1 MTTVNCEIRDWN
13 NLRIRPAAPNGKR
26 VVVAMSGGVDS
37 SVAALLLHEQG
48 YEVIGVMLRLWAG
61 EQGVVDEATGFV
73 HNRCCT
79 PDAVADTRALCQA
92 IGAPFYLKN
101 VEQPFKQAVVDPFIT
116 SYLAG
121 QTPNPCLNCNRLVR
135 FTYLLNLARAMGAD
149 SLATGHYARVV
160 QRPNETLPGGIEYGL
175 LKGVDERKDQSYVLY
190 SLTQEKLARLLFPV
204 GHLTKPEVREL
215 ARRYGLPLAEKGESQ
230 EICFIATG
238 DYRDFLRRHAPA
250 EAITPGPIIGLD
262 GTVLGEHE
270 GLPFYTLG
278 QRRGLGLATGEPLY
292 VIGNDVGRNALIV
305 GPAEALGRTEVCVRD
320 VNWISGT
327 APRGPIQAEVKVRY
341 KAPAVPA
348 TITPLSE
355 NRAAVT
361 LHLPQRAVTP
371 GQGCV
376 FYEGEICL
384 GGGIIEDR

>member
-1 MTTVNCEIRDWN
+1 MTVSCEIQDWN
-13 NLRIRPAAPNGKR
+13 NLKIERAAPNGKR

-79 PDAVADTRALCQA
+79 PDAVQDTRALCQA

-101 VEQPFKQAVVDPFIT
+101 VEQPFKQMVVDPFIN
-116 SYLAG
+116 SYLVG
-121 QTPNPCLNCNRLVR
+121 QTPNPCLNCNKLVR
-135 FTYLLNLARAMGAD
+135 FTYLLNLASALGAD
-149 SLATGHYARVV
+149 YLATGHYVRIV
-160 QRPNETLPGGIEYGL
+160 QRPNEARPGGVDYQL
-175 LKGVDERKDQSYVLY
+175 LKGVDERKDQSYVLF

-204 GHLTKPEVREL
+204 GALTKPEVREL
-215 ARRYGLPLAEKGESQ
+215 ARQYGLPLAEKAESQ

-238 DYRDFLRRHAPA
+238 DYRDFLRRHAPV
-250 EAITPGPIIGLD
+250 ETFSPGPIVTMD

-270 GLPFYTLG
+270 GLPFYTIG
-278 QRRGLGLATGEPLY
+278 QRRGLGIATGEPLY
-292 VIGNDVGRNALIV
+292 VVGRDVARNSLIV
-305 GPAEALGRTEVCVRD
+305 GPAEMLGRTEVCVRD
-320 VNWISGT
+320 VNWISGE
-327 APRGPIQAEVKVRY
+327 PPSEPIQAEAKVRY
-341 KAPAVPA
+341 KSPTVPA
-348 TITPLSE
+348 TVTALTG

-376 FYEGEICL
+376 FYDGDVCL
-384 GGGIIEDR
+384 GGGIIGDR